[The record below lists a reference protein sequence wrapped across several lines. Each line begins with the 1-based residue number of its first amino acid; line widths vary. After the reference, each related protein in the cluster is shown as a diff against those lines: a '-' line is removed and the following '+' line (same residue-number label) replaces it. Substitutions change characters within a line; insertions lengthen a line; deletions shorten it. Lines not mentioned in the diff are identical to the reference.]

1 MWNLSRKPA
10 ILALVASL
18 LGLLFAGF
26 STYDYVKHLDRQLHA
41 VHCSFT
47 PGIAAAT
54 DADNACRTAMYSAYG
69 AVFRGTWWGGVPV
82 SLFALGVYVFFAAFA
97 VALIVGGPRVS
108 KRAYQFMGF
117 ASLGPLVVSVIMA
130 FIAAVRLGVFC
141 KTCVGLYVASAL
153 LAGAGIWGMVQL
165 RRLSFLDAFAESV
178 PANAGPAGTIPQ
190 PPVMPSAPVQGMPQ
204 GNLGAIAIWLAALGL
219 CVGVPAIIYVN
230 ALPDFRPLLASC
242 GTIAQPKSKALVPLA
257 TISPK
262 RDATL
267 VADPLCPTCK
277 GLHDRLVTEGAM
289 ENLNASLVLMPL
301 DSSCNWML
309 DRSLHP
315 GSCILSK
322 AVICADPRSREALEW
337 MYSNQEELA
346 TLAKAGDSL
355 LRSRLRTHFGE
366 AIDTC
371 IDAKQ
376 TSVRLNNI
384 LQYAVTNE
392 LPVSTPQLY
401 LGDLR
406 ICDEDSDLGL
416 RFTLAQL
423 APEVLP

>member
-1 MWNLSRKPA
+1 MWKLSRMPI
-10 ILALVASL
+10 ILALVASA
-18 LGLLFAGF
+18 LGLIFAGF
-26 STYDYVKHLDRQLHA
+26 STYDYIQHLDRQLHA

-47 PGIAAAT
+47 PGLAEAT
-54 DADNACRTAMYSAYG
+54 DTENACRTAMYSVYG
-69 AVFRGTWWGGVPV
+69 ALFRGTWWGGVPV

-97 VALIVGGPRVS
+97 VAMLVGGANVS
-108 KRAYQFMGF
+108 KRAYQFLGF
-117 ASLGPLVVSVIMA
+117 SSLGPLLVSVIMA

-153 LAGAGIWGMVQL
+153 LAAAGIWGMVQL
-165 RRLSFLDAFAESV
+165 RKLSFLDAFSTS
-178 PANAGPAGTIPQ
+178 PPTSPAGG
-190 PPVMPSAPVQGMPQ
+190 PPPPSPSPPHEPVRPMPP
-204 GNLGAIAIWLAALGL
+204 GNPGAIVLWLASLGL
-219 CVGVPAIIYVN
+219 GVPAIIYVN

-242 GTIAQPKSKALVPLA
+242 GTIPQPKSKALVSLA
-257 TISPK
+257 TTSPK
-262 RDATL
+262 RDMII

-277 GLHDRLVTEGAM
+277 GLHERLKGEGAM
-289 ENLNASLVLMPL
+289 ENINASLVLMPL
-301 DSSCNWML
+301 DSTCNWML

-322 AVICADPRSREALEW
+322 AVICADPRSRDALEW
-337 MYSNQEELA
+337 MYRNQEELA
-346 TLAKAGDSL
+346 SLGKAGDSL
-355 LRSRLRTHFGE
+355 LRARLRTHFGE

-376 TSVRLNNI
+376 TAVRLNNI